1 MRRYLPIVVGLVVG
15 VVCARLGVWQLDRL
29 DQRRTFNRGR
39 EERLALEPI
48 VLGEGGSER
57 GAVPEDLEH
66 RRVIARGRFA
76 FARQVLEMARSHRGA
91 PGAFVLTPLAID
103 GGPVVLV
110 NRGWTYAADGRSVDL
125 AALSEPETT
134 TVRGVLLRPRR
145 DALGVSPD
153 EVITEGVVIPFLL
166 RRTEPPDSIPAGLV
180 PLDLPAAT
188 DGPHL
193 SYALQ
198 WFSFALIAVVG
209 SIILVRK
216 QGAVTTAVGL
226 ET

>member
-15 VVCARLGVWQLDRL
+15 AVCVRLGLWQLDRL
-29 DQRRTFNRGR
+29 DQRRTFNRGL
-39 EERLALEPI
+39 EERLAMDPI
-48 VLGEGGSER
+48 VLGEDGDGD
-57 GAVPEDLEH
+57 VPEDLEH
-66 RRVIARGRFA
+66 RRVTARGRFD
-76 FARQVLEMARSHRGA
+76 FARQTLERARSYQGA
-91 PGAFVLTPLAID
+91 PGAFVLTPLVTD
-103 GGPVVLV
+103 SGPVVLV

-125 AALSEPETT
+125 PALSEPETT

-153 EVITEGVVIPFLL
+153 EVIAEGVVVPFLL
-166 RRTEPPDSIPAGLV
+166 RRTKPPDSMPERLV
-180 PLDLPAAT
+180 PLDLPAVSN
-188 DGPHL
+188 GPHL

-209 SIILVRK
+209 SIILFRK
-216 QGAVTTAVGL
+216 QGAVATTVGP